1 MRVGRNA
8 WGLQFHVELQE
19 STVEE
24 WSEVPAYADA
34 LKKAKGGRALA
45 EMKRDANA
53 LMPAFN
59 RNARIIFDNFA
70 EVMRR
75 S

>member
-1 MRVGRNA
+1 
-8 WGLQFHVELQE
+8 LQG

-24 WSEVPAYADA
+24 WSEVPAYAEA
-34 LKKAKGGRALA
+34 LEKAKGSSALA

-53 LMPAFN
+53 LMPEFN
-59 RNARIIFDNFA
+59 RNARAIFDNFTD
-70 EVMRR
+70 VMRR